1 MRTAAFA
8 VGEVRHG
15 QIELARALVFLGAF
29 ADACPEMPQSFSAL
43 AGQVSAGSKWR
54 VLQEAALGALT
65 RPESLPALRLAG
77 ARLAENQ
84 NGTVGAGDA
93 TDERAQ

>member
-1 MRTAAFA
+1 MKRL
-8 VGEVRHG
+8 GN
-15 QIELARALVFLGAF
+15 EL
-29 ADACPEMPQSFSAL
+29 
-43 AGQVSAGSKWR
+43 
-54 VLQEAALGALT
+54 
-65 RPESLPALRLAG
+65 LAG